1 MMVEQGMSGG
11 GEGEKFQV
19 QSSFA
24 VNACQPAP
32 SYHPYPPPLATYEDV
47 LGSRELFMDT
57 LKKLHVSMGTKFMI
71 PIVGGRDLDL
81 HRLFEEVTSRGG
93 IAKVVKDRKWKEVT
107 AVFSFPSS
115 ATNASFI
122 LRKYYVSLLYHYEQI
137 YFFKAKCWAPTP
149 ADAMQH
155 LSTITAPPPSLPEY
169 VPSVTQRTQMASPQ
183 QQSNTATSA
192 SEVSAGSPVCGVI
205 DGKFDS
211 GYLVT
216 VKIGL
221 EEFKGVLYQVPNNE
235 AQMFPDHTQRE
246 SAKLMNH
253 SSVKPGVP
261 RRKRRKKSEIR
272 KRDPA
277 HPKPNRSGYNFFFA
291 EQHARLKPHYHGKDR
306 EISRIIG
313 ESWNK
318 LQEPERAVSI
328 NRCCVLCLVSMK
340 FVLNRFSTVET
351 CSIQVYQ
358 EKALKDKERYKIEM
372 EDYRERLRT
381 GQIIRGAMP
390 IQQRPPVPE
399 ANSTDLNSNLQFGGA
414 TPSAYTEENE
424 MSSGKS
430 DKSNLEEYES
440 ADKDSDF
447 GEYPQADM
455 ELKTVNIEVMAD
467 EAFDLQTRLDRVGQ
481 DDKNPGHVAADG
493 DKMLSSTDNNMVLG
507 EDGISVPIEERE
519 QPPSNADE
527 SVPSL

>member
-1 MMVEQGMSGG
+1 MSGG

-47 LGSRELFMDT
+47 LGSRELFLDT
-57 LKKLHVSMGTKFMI
+57 LKKLHASMGTKFMI

-169 VPSVTQRTQMASPQ
+169 VPSVTQRTQMVSPQ
-183 QQSNTATSA
+183 QQSNSATSA

-235 AQMFPDHTQRE
+235 AQMFPDHTRRE
-246 SAKLMNH
+246 SAKIMNH
-253 SSVKPGVP
+253 SSAKPGVP

-318 LQEPERAVSI
+318 LQEPERAV
-328 NRCCVLCLVSMK
+328 
-340 FVLNRFSTVET
+340 
-351 CSIQVYQ
+351 YQ

-381 GQIIRGAMP
+381 GQIIRSAMP

-399 ANSTDLNSNLQFGGA
+399 ANTTDLNSNLQFGGA

-424 MSSGKS
+424 MSSEKS

-481 DDKNPGHVAADG
+481 DDKNPGHGAADD

>member
-1 MMVEQGMSGG
+1 MMIEQGMSGG

-24 VNACQPAP
+24 VSACQPAP

-47 LGSRELFMDT
+47 LASRELFMDT
-57 LKKLHVSMGTKFMI
+57 LKKLHASMGTKFMI

-137 YFFKAKCWAPTP
+137 YFFKAKCWTPTP

-169 VPSVTQRTQMASPQ
+169 VPSVTQRTHLASPQ
-183 QQSNTATSA
+183 QQSNTATSVP
-192 SEVSAGSPVCGVI
+192 EVSAGSPVCGVI

-221 EEFKGVLYQVPNNE
+221 EEFKGVLYQQNQGYLVANVGRSP
-235 AQMFPDHTQRE
+235 
-246 SAKLMNH
+246 
-253 SSVKPGVP
+253 
-261 RRKRRKKSEIR
+261 KSESGILLIR
-272 KRDPA
+272 SLTEAATTFLCRA
-277 HPKPNRSGYNFFFA
+277 ARQA
-291 EQHARLKPHYHGKDR
+291 ETTLSWKDR

-318 LQEPERAVSI
+318 LQEPERA
-328 NRCCVLCLVSMK
+328 
-340 FVLNRFSTVET
+340 
-351 CSIQVYQ
+351 VYQ

-381 GQIIRGAMP
+381 GQIIRSAMP
-390 IQQRPPVPE
+390 VQQCPPVPE

-414 TPSAYTEENE
+414 ATASAYTEENE
-424 MSSGKS
+424 MSSEKS

-481 DDKNPGHVAADG
+481 DDKNSGHGPADD

-527 SVPSL
+527 SAPSL

>member
-47 LGSRELFMDT
+47 LGSCELFLNT
-57 LKKLHVSMGTKFMI
+57 LKKLHASMGTKFMI

-169 VPSVTQRTQMASPQ
+169 VPSVTQRTQMVSPQ
-183 QQSNTATSA
+183 QQSNTATSV

-235 AQMFPDHTQRE
+235 VQMFPDHTQRE
-246 SAKLMNH
+246 SAKLNH
-253 SSVKPGVP
+253 SSAKPGVP

-318 LQEPERAVSI
+318 LQEPERAV
-328 NRCCVLCLVSMK
+328 
-340 FVLNRFSTVET
+340 
-351 CSIQVYQ
+351 YQ

-381 GQIIRGAMP
+381 GQIIRSAMP
-390 IQQRPPVPE
+390 IQQQPPVPE

-424 MSSGKS
+424 MSSEKS

-467 EAFDLQTRLDRVGQ
+467 EAFDLQTRPDRIGQ
-481 DDKNPGHVAADG
+481 DNKNPEHGAVDD

>member
-1 MMVEQGMSGG
+1 MVKVPDLLFTVEKAVVGIGTRVSQKG

-47 LGSRELFMDT
+47 LGSRELFLDT
-57 LKKLHVSMGTKFMI
+57 LKKLHASMGTKFMI

-107 AVFSFPSS
+107 AGFSFPSS

-169 VPSVTQRTQMASPQ
+169 VPSVTQRTQMVSPQ
-183 QQSNTATSA
+183 QQSNSATSA

-235 AQMFPDHTQRE
+235 AQMYPDHTQRE
-246 SAKLMNH
+246 SAKIMNH
-253 SSVKPGVP
+253 SSAKLGVP

-318 LQEPERAVSI
+318 LQEPERAV
-328 NRCCVLCLVSMK
+328 
-340 FVLNRFSTVET
+340 
-351 CSIQVYQ
+351 YQ

-381 GQIIRGAMP
+381 GQIIRSAMP

-399 ANSTDLNSNLQFGGA
+399 ANTTDLNSNLQFG
-414 TPSAYTEENE
+414 
-424 MSSGKS
+424 
-430 DKSNLEEYES
+430 
-440 ADKDSDF
+440 DKDSDF

-481 DDKNPGHVAADG
+481 DDKNPGHGAADD